1 MSKENSKDFNLMM
14 HNSKDMPKIVFL
26 KGDAIKK
33 WGGEKMIIAPPLF
46 YDKVMKQVPS
56 GKIITINEIRKYIA
70 CKNNADITCPLTAGI
85 FINICAWASFQ
96 RTENITPYWRILK
109 SNGELNPKYP
119 GGVSN
124 QKKKLEEEG
133 HKIIKK
139 GTKNIK
145 YYVDNYEKSLYNL
158 K

>member
-124 QKKKLEEEG
+124 QKKELEEEG
-133 HKIIKK
+133 HKIITK